1 MTHLVL
7 LLLSAR
13 VMGSRT
19 SRKSPFVWSRA
30 VYVAGWTGENCE
42 SDIDECDVFEPC
54 ENGNCT
60 NTQPGMRATLTHT
73 PYPDLN
79 PDKQRVKYAYTRTHM
94 LASTHT
100 HTHTHTHI
108 HTRSQMH
115 THSHLTHHTRSHTS
129 TSGHAWPHTRASA
142 ICSFRWETSSMEDMR
157 YVR

>member
-100 HTHTHTHI
+100 HTHTHTHSHEESDAHSFAP
-108 HTRSQMH
+108 HTPHTLTHLHFGPRVA
-115 THSHLTHHTRSHTS
+115 THSRERHL
-129 TSGHAWPHTRASA
+129 
-142 ICSFRWETSSMEDMR
+142 
-157 YVR
+157 